1 VTTEAQQAK
10 QPLHWRRV
18 LKRTNADYLFAE
30 DIGEAGTKVDV
41 VIVDSSTDKLKN
53 EDGLTEMPVLSFDGK
68 KKRLA
73 LNRTNCKV
81 MEKIC
86 ETPDINAWRGP
97 ITLLVIRTKI
107 AGEDMDVI
115 RIAPKRP
122 AGKVKP

>member
-1 VTTEAQQAK
+1 MTQDTQQKA
-10 QPLHWRRV
+10 PLHWRRV

-30 DIGEAGTKVDV
+30 DIGDPGTKVDV
-41 VIVDSSTDKLKN
+41 DVIDSSTDKLKN

-86 ETPDINAWRGP
+86 GTPDINGWRGP

-107 AGEDMDVI
+107 AGDDMDVI

-122 AGKVKP
+122 AGKAKP